1 METTERKIPVDPRS
15 TVLGPGSSPHRPSNR
30 PVHNDARPV
39 PYDTGKVKIGCMYQ
53 PKQVWVP
60 SADMERLQT
69 ALLRKPRPSYLDE
82 CKERFLN
89 LLKGLGA

>member
-15 TVLGPGSSPHRPSNR
+15 TVLGPRSS
-30 PVHNDARPV
+30 RPV

-53 PKQVWVP
+53 PKQKWEA

-69 ALLRKPRPSYLDE
+69 VLLNQPGPSFWQE
-82 CKERFLN
+82 CRARIGN
-89 LLKGLGA
+89 LLKTLGAR